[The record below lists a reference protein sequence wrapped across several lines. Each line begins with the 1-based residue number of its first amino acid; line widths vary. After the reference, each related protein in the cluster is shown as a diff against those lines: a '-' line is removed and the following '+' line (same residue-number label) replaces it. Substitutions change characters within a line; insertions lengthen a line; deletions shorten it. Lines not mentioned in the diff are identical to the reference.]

1 MQDRSQIYSEEE
13 YRYELENRMKNLLWT
28 VSGDYDLDVNLDLD
42 SFRESQYITLYD
54 AVKQGAFARY
64 FSKDEFGMYLVKKLY
79 MGADEPSL
87 AGLAQMCVDQAV
99 LQKITAERKGVSTLR
114 KKAFGDILDRDF
126 DRLARRNDPV
136 ARMKIAMLQ
145 QGLDGTYTAGKM
157 VREQVEELFSLQ
169 NAEDTMDVIR
179 KVDGF
184 YNRLVDP
191 HFEKEH
197 GTLEQVLSVRE
208 ADLKK
213 FDWQD
218 FLDENA
224 TEASLEEMMRQ
235 ANSSTLPED
244 EEEAEEKKHRA
255 GKILITEE
263 DIKKMYSYIE
273 LHFGTSYMDAREQE
287 RLNRRI
293 CRGIHADCKLYFT
306 EGILKG
312 CVRENN
318 TYVLAKRTSE
328 MNERFYRQNQRIS
341 RHNIAA
347 LGDILK
353 RSLQARNEDDTQ
365 ISDYGTVIPQK
376 LWKVGRT
383 SDTKLFLKQFKKN
396 NSDFVVDVLI
406 DASGSQMSRQGEV
419 ALQAYIISEALS
431 NAELPHRVM
440 SYCTF
445 WDYTILHRFREY
457 DDPRSAN
464 ENIFNYVTSSN
475 NRDGLAIRAAGYGL
489 LNREEEKKILIIL
502 SDGRPY
508 DVIVNRP
515 NAKNPAPYHGKY
527 AITDTAA
534 QIRKLRSQGVSVLGV
549 FAGEEKDLATEKKIF
564 GKDFAYIRNITG
576 FSKIVG
582 RYLTKQLEDDE

>member
-213 FDWQD
+213 LMKMCLIHDMGEAITGDIPAFEKTDKD
-218 FLDENA
+218 RKVENKKVEQLTDILPEPVRA
-224 TEASLEEMMRQ
+224 EWKSLFEEMEAMETQEARLYKSLDKLEALIQ
-235 ANSSTLPED
+235 HNEADISTWIPLEYD
-244 EEEAEEKKHRA
+244 LQMTYGNEE
-255 GKILITEE
+255 
-263 DIKKMYSYIE
+263 
-273 LHFGTSYMDAREQE
+273 
-287 RLNRRI
+287 
-293 CRGIHADCKLYFT
+293 CKFT
-306 EGILKG
+306 EYIQRLRDE
-312 CVRENN
+312 VRKDS
-318 TYVLAKRTSE
+318 KRKIEES
-328 MNERFYRQNQRIS
+328 
-341 RHNIAA
+341 
-347 LGDILK
+347 K
-353 RSLQARNEDDTQ
+353 
-365 ISDYGTVIPQK
+365 QK
-376 LWKVGRT
+376 
-383 SDTKLFLKQFKKN
+383 D
-396 NSDFVVDVLI
+396 
-406 DASGSQMSRQGEV
+406 
-419 ALQAYIISEALS
+419 
-431 NAELPHRVM
+431 
-440 SYCTF
+440 
-445 WDYTILHRFREY
+445 
-457 DDPRSAN
+457 
-464 ENIFNYVTSSN
+464 
-475 NRDGLAIRAAGYGL
+475 
-489 LNREEEKKILIIL
+489 
-502 SDGRPY
+502 
-508 DVIVNRP
+508 
-515 NAKNPAPYHGKY
+515 
-527 AITDTAA
+527 
-534 QIRKLRSQGVSVLGV
+534 
-549 FAGEEKDLATEKKIF
+549 
-564 GKDFAYIRNITG
+564 
-576 FSKIVG
+576 
-582 RYLTKQLEDDE
+582 